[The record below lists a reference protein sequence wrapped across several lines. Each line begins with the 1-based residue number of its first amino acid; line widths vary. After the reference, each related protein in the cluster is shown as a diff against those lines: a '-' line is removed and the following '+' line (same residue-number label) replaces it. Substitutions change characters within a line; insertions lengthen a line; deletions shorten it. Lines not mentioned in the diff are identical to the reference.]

1 MRVRSSGIR
10 AIPGAWTDMGMR
22 AVTGLWIAAA
32 LLLSGCGDS
41 GEMPDVG
48 EQDPLWESVIERHS
62 LGEISRREPI
72 RIVFTRDVVDENRVG
87 QPATEVVA
95 VRPSIDASVTFTSTR
110 EIMIVPSGDLEPGAS
125 FVVTLWAEEL
135 ARVPEELD
143 EYRFAVRVMEQGL
156 DVDVVGVAPS
166 DDGSGGLVLTGRVV
180 TADVDDPERVAQVVS
195 ATFRGE
201 SLDVEWN
208 HDFDGRGH
216 DFTVRGISRGDVD
229 DEIRI
234 AWGGEPIGVEVSGE
248 RTITVPAVGVFA
260 VTRIEAVQDDRQY
273 VLVQFSD
280 PVDATQNLDGLLTI
294 GGAEFTSG
302 VRDNEIRIYPAEA
315 TVGTLPVVLQPGIR
329 SSVGTVLEGLEEASV
344 IFAQTGPG
352 VRFAGQGN
360 ILPGT
365 DMLTVPIEAV
375 NVHSVQVTAFAVE
388 EDRMGQFL
396 QVNALDGSSEL
407 GRVGRYLWRKTLP
420 LASPISDQWNRYL
433 LDLTELMRGAD
444 DVEYGVVRLALSIHR
459 GNATVA
465 CSEEDLAIPVMR
477 EAEPADANDFD
488 YRTRSDWQYVERQ
501 YESSATLSFAD
512 REDPCRDAYYRWSD
526 QTHAARNYIASN
538 LGILAKRDAVGAL
551 LLTTTNLATSEPE
564 SGVTITLMN
573 FQNQPITEVVTGAD
587 GMVRLDPATT
597 PFYALAEKGDDRGY
611 LRLSTGS
618 ALVTSHFDVGGVSV
632 TDGLKGFVY
641 GERGVWRP
649 GDMIH
654 LTFVAEDVADGV
666 PDGHPATLQLFDPR
680 GQRVE
685 SITNT
690 TPTNGFYTFSFATDR
705 DAPTGTWSAAVA
717 VGGSRFTKA
726 LRIETV
732 MPNRLRVD
740 LDAGGA
746 ERLYGS
752 DEVEIELEGQWLSGA
767 IARGL
772 KADVEVRL
780 RPSTTTFEEY
790 PGFSFD
796 DPARSFSGE
805 SQQIFDGELDDNGE
819 ATFAAT
825 IMPSGA
831 PAGFVSASFTSR
843 VFERGGAFSTNRR
856 SIPYSPYEQ
865 YVGLRIPEGSSRG
878 MLVTD
883 TTHTVDIVTVD
894 AEGAPLSQT
903 GLQLTVYKIDWRW
916 WWDRSGES
924 MAQYATSQHRAVV
937 DSGTVSTV
945 DGRASWDLQVDYPQW
960 GRYLM
965 RVCDPE
971 GGHCTGQIFYMDWPG
986 WAGRPQAQ
994 SGTGASVLTLATDR
1008 ETYSVGQ
1015 VAEVEL
1021 PEAEEGRA
1029 LVTIETGSKILD
1041 ARWVELGGG
1050 RSRFEV
1056 PITPEMSP
1064 TAYVSVTLLQPHDGR
1079 TNDRP
1084 LRLYGVLPLDVT
1096 DPGTILTPVITAAEE
1111 WRPDRQ
1117 VPVTVSEA
1125 AGRPMTYTLAVVDEG
1140 LLSLTNFETPD
1151 LHAHFY
1157 QKERL
1162 GVQTW
1167 DVFDHV
1173 VGAYG
1178 GALDRLLALGGGAAG
1193 DVEESEPSRYPPVVR
1208 FMGPFNLAPGQ
1219 STEHQVDLPQYIGAV
1234 RVMVVAGR
1242 EGAYGQAE
1250 TSVFVR
1256 EPLSLLAT
1264 LPRVVGPEEE
1274 ITLPVSLFAM
1284 TDDVTGATV
1293 RVETDDHFTVV
1304 GSPSEAVTFDRPGE
1318 EMAFLRLRVGSELG
1332 RGRIVVSA
1340 TSGEHSTRSE
1350 IFLEV
1355 RSPNP
1360 LTVRQLRTEIAP
1372 GESWSPTVTPHG
1384 LPGTNRS
1391 VLEVTTLPPLNL
1403 EARLRHLVRS
1413 PWGHVEYMVSS
1424 VFPQLYLPGLVE
1436 MTQSGRDSVDTNIR
1450 TVMDRLRGYQTPS
1463 GALSYWPGGRGS
1475 AYNARDSWSTNY
1487 VGHFLVEAERRG
1499 YYVSPNMKRDWLD
1512 YQRGA
1517 AQAWTVG
1524 GEVSAMDQAYRVY
1537 TLALAGRAEMG
1548 AMNRLRASQERG
1560 FVSSWFL
1567 AAAYALAG
1575 LQDVALEVAA
1585 QAERQVPEY
1594 DSPGYSYG
1602 SRYRDMAIRLTALVA
1617 LGLEDEAEEVAVELS
1632 DALYSNRW
1640 MSSHTIAY
1648 ALLAMAQL
1656 YDVDGSGSGFDY
1668 GYGRGA
1674 QAVATATSSAPL
1686 HTVPLEGLSAEGEE
1700 ITVANTTDRTL
1711 YASVMSEGIPATGDE
1726 IAEASGL
1733 AIEVDYLNPDGGPIN
1748 ERALEQG
1755 TDLMVRVRV
1764 TNTTRINLDGL
1775 ALEHR
1780 MPAGWEIL
1788 NPRMEEGTQRSYQYQ
1803 DVRDD
1808 RVITYLGL
1816 SAGQSRTFT
1825 TMVNASYLGT
1835 FYLPT
1840 VSIQA
1845 MYDATKYARTAG
1857 YPVSVTNPVR

>member
-1 MRVRSSGIR
+1 MN
-10 AIPGAWTDMGMR
+10 GMR
-22 AVTGLWIAAA
+22 SAFGLGLVSVLAMA
-32 LLLSGCGDS
+32 GCGDS
-41 GEMPDVG
+41 SEMPDVG
-48 EQDPLWESVIERHS
+48 PQDPLWESVIERHS

-72 RIVFTRDVVDENRVG
+72 RIVFTRDVVDESRVG
-87 QPATEVVA
+87 QSATEVIA
-95 VRPSIDASVTFTSTR
+95 VRPSIDAEITFTSTR
-110 EIMIVPSGDLEPGAS
+110 EIMIVPEGDLEPGTS

-156 DVDVVGVAPS
+156 DVGVAGLAPA
-166 DDGSGGLVLTGRVV
+166 DDGSGELVLTGRVV
-180 TADVDDPERVAQVVS
+180 TADVDDSERVESIVS
-195 ATFRGE
+195 ATFRGRTLE
-201 SLDVEWN
+201 VAWN

-216 DFTVRGISRGDVD
+216 AFTIRGIERGDAD
-229 DEIRI
+229 DAVRI
-234 AWGGEPIGVEVSGE
+234 SWDGAPIGVEASAD

-260 VTRIEAVQDDRQY
+260 ITRIEAVQNDRQF
-273 VLVQFSD
+273 VLVHFSD
-280 PVDATQNLDGLLTI
+280 SVDPTQNLDGLVTI

-302 VRDNEIRIYPAEA
+302 VQGNQLRIYPAEA
-315 TVGTLPVVLQPGIR
+315 TVGTLPIVLQPGIR
-329 SSVGTVLEGLEEASV
+329 SSVGTRLEDLEEASV
-344 IFAQTGPG
+344 TFAQTGPG

-360 ILPGT
+360 ILPNA
-365 DMLTVPIEAV
+365 DVLTVPIEAV
-375 NVHSVQVTAFAVE
+375 NVHSVQVTAFAVDE
-388 EDRMGQFL
+388 ERMGQFL
-396 QVNALDGSSEL
+396 QVNTLDQSSEL

-420 LASPISDQWNRYL
+420 LASPIADQWNRYL

-444 DVEYGVVRLALSIHR
+444 GAEYGVVRLALTVHR

-465 CSEEDLAIPVMR
+465 CSEEELAVPVMR
-477 EAEPADANDFD
+477 EAEPLDSNDSD
-488 YRTRSDWQYVERQ
+488 YRTRSDWRYVERQ
-501 YESSATLSFAD
+501 YESSATLSFDD
-512 REDPCRDAYYRWSD
+512 RDDPCRDSYYRWSD
-526 QTHAARNYIASN
+526 QTYAARNYIASN
-538 LGILAKRDAVGAL
+538 LGILAKRDEVGAL
-551 LLTTTNLATSEPE
+551 LLTTTNLRTSEPE
-564 SGVTITLMN
+564 AGVSVTLMN
-573 FQNQPITEVVTGAD
+573 FQNQPITEVVTNAE
-587 GMVRLDPATT
+587 GMVRLEPETT
-597 PFYALAEKGDDRGY
+597 PFYVLAQKGDDRGY
-611 LRLSTGS
+611 LRLSAGN
-618 ALVTSHFDVGGVSV
+618 ALVTSHFDVGGVTVS
-632 TDGLKGFVY
+632 DGLKGFVY

-690 TPTNGFYTFSFATDR
+690 TPTNGFYAFSFATAAE
-705 DAPTGTWSAAVA
+705 APTGTWSATVA

-732 MPNRLRVD
+732 VPNRLRVD

-746 ERLYGS
+746 ARLYGS
-752 DEVEIELEGQWLSGA
+752 EEVEIDLEGQWLSGA

-780 RPSTTTFEEY
+780 RPSTTAFEDFA
-790 PGFSFD
+790 GFRFD
-796 DPARSFSGE
+796 DPARAFTGE
-805 SQQIFDGELDDNGE
+805 SQQVFDGHLDDNGQ

-856 SIPYSPYEQ
+856 SIPYSPYDE
-865 YVGLRIPEGSSRG
+865 YVGVRIPEGTRRG

-883 TTHTVDIVTVD
+883 TTHSIEIATVD
-894 AEGAPLSQT
+894 AEGAPVSVS
-903 GLQLTVYKIDWRW
+903 GLQLTVYKINWRW

-937 DSGTVSTV
+937 DSGTVSTL
-945 DGRASWDLQVDYPQW
+945 DGRGSWDLRIDYPQW

-965 RVCDPE
+965 RVCDPQ
-971 GGHCTGQIFYMDWPG
+971 GGHCTGQVFYVDWPG

-994 SGTGASVLTLATDR
+994 SGTGASVLTLAADR
-1008 ETYSVGQ
+1008 EGYSVGQ

-1079 TNDRP
+1079 NNDRP

-1096 DPGTILTPVITAAEE
+1096 DPGTILSPVIAAAEE

-1125 AGRPMTYTLAVVDEG
+1125 AGRPMTYTVAVVDEG

-1178 GALDRLLALGGGAAG
+1178 GALDRLLALGGGAGG

-1208 FMGPFNLAPGQ
+1208 FMGPFNLEPGERA
-1219 STEHQVDLPQYIGAV
+1219 EHQVDLPQYIGAV

-1284 TDDVTGATV
+1284 TEDVTSATV
-1293 RVETDDHFTVV
+1293 RVETDDRFTVV
-1304 GSPSEAVTFDRPGE
+1304 GSPTEAVAFDAPGE
-1318 EMAFLRLRVGSELG
+1318 EMAFLRLRVGSQLG
-1332 RGRIVVSA
+1332 TGRIVVSA

-1350 IFLEV
+1350 IFLTV

-1360 LTVRQLRTEIAP
+1360 LTVRQLRTELAP
-1372 GESWSPTVTPHG
+1372 GESWTPTVTPHG

-1403 EARLRHLVRS
+1403 EARLRHLVRA

-1436 MTQSGRDSVDTNIR
+1436 MTQAGRDSVDTNIR

-1463 GALSYWPGGRGS
+1463 GALSYWPGGRS
-1475 AYNARDSWSTNY
+1475 TAYNARNSWSTSY

-1517 AQAWTVG
+1517 AQAWTAG

-1548 AMNRLRASQERG
+1548 AMNRLRASEQRG
-1560 FVSSWFL
+1560 FVSSWL
-1567 AAAYALAG
+1567 LSAAYALAG
-1575 LQDVALEVAA
+1575 LRDVALEVAE

-1594 DSPGYSYG
+1594 ESPGYSYG
-1602 SRYRDMAIRLTALVA
+1602 SRHRDQAIRLTALVA
-1617 LGLEDEAEEVAVELS
+1617 LGLDDEAEEVAIDLS

-1656 YDVDGSGSGFDY
+1656 YDVDGSGSGFAY

-1674 QAVATATSSAPL
+1674 QAVSATTSSAPL
-1686 HTVPLEGLSAEGEE
+1686 HTVPLEGLSLEGEGV
-1700 ITVANTTDRTL
+1700 TVENTTDRTL
-1711 YASVMSEGIPATGDE
+1711 YASVVSEGIPATGNE

-1733 AIEVDYLNPDGGPIN
+1733 AIRVEYLNPDGGPIN
-1748 ERALEQG
+1748 ERSIEQG

-1764 TNTTRINLDGL
+1764 TNTTRINLNGL

-1780 MPAGWEIL
+1780 LPAGWEIL
-1788 NPRMEEGTQRSYQYQ
+1788 NPRMEEGAQQSYQYQ

-1808 RVITYLGL
+1808 RVVTYLGL
-1816 SAGQSRTFT
+1816 SAGQSRTYT
-1825 TMVNASYLGT
+1825 TMVNAAYLGT

-1857 YPVSVTNPVR
+1857 YPVSVITPVR